1 MEFFVLSTLV
11 LFVIVVFQ
19 YYTHKETL
27 LELKEL
33 KEKEPEV
40 LVRAKDTKGRFVGN
54 NPETPEN
61 EAYVKVPASKA
72 PVAASTTT
80 TTQKRTRRGR
90 KPKSTTTTK

>member
-1 MEFFVLSTLV
+1 MEFFVLSTLI

-27 LELKEL
+27 LELKDL

-40 LVRAKDTKGRFVGN
+40 LVRAKDNKGRFVGN

-72 PVAASTTT
+72 PIAATTN
-80 TTQKRTRRGR
+80 TQKRTRRGR
-90 KPKSTTTTK
+90 KPKNATTTK